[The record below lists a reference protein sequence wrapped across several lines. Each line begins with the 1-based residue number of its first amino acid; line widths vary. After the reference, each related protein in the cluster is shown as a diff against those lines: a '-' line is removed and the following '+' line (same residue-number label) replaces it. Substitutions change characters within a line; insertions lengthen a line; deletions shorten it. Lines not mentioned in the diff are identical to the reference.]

1 MAETAGEK
9 TLDPT
14 EKRLKEAAKNGDVL
28 RSRELAVAATALV
41 AAVFMKTCG
50 PGCSRR

>member
-28 RSRELAVAATALV
+28 RSRELAVAASAIV
-41 AAVFMKTCG
+41 GAVFMKTCG
-50 PGCSRR
+50 AGCSRR